1 MLPDTVSLELWK
13 KPGWKFGTF
22 FNWSKLRAQ
31 ANEWKKREKK
41 KKKKEEKAESLL
53 SSSKEVTEAAS
64 SLQLNL
70 STEESGYE
78 SDLTRKS
85 NSDKVSLM
93 ENDQERRQHLF
104 MICPPPALAL

>member
-1 MLPDTVSLELWK
+1 LWK
-13 KPGWKFGTF
+13 KREKFGTTCTF
-22 FNWSKLRAQ
+22 SNWSKLRAQ

-41 KKKKEEKAESLL
+41 KKKKEEKTESLNG
-53 SSSKEVTEAAS
+53 SKEGVTDAAN

-93 ENDQERRQHLF
+93 ENG
-104 MICPPPALAL
+104 

>member
-1 MLPDTVSLELWK
+1 V
-13 KPGWKFGTF
+13 
-22 FNWSKLRAQ
+22 
-31 ANEWKKREKK
+31 NEWKKREKK
-41 KKKKEEKAESLL
+41 KKKKEEKAESLNG
-53 SSSKEVTEAAS
+53 SKEVTEGAN

-93 ENDQERRQHLF
+93 ENYQERRQHLF
-104 MICPPPALAL
+104 MICPPPRASFIGRRLVPLITE